1 MAVPRRKGKRRSR
14 NRTRSTR
21 RSRRRRPARLRL
33 RAVWAA
39 ALDALGVGTALLG
52 FLTALALFSRTHS
65 PVVAAWLTTLRN
77 LFGLSMYAIPPVLM
91 VAGLWVVSERFEGRP
106 PRPGSRFLGSVLI
119 ILSSLGA
126 AEGLLASAGRPGL
139 YGGRVGFVL
148 FTLTAL
154 AFGRWGALVV
164 LVCGLVVG
172 LLLVAHVSISES
184 VRTLLAAVQA
194 PEITARFRLPDE
206 VRWFWWRVV
215 RGFYLLRRRLR
226 PSPSFSFQPLSANGS
241 VVPTRWPL
249 PPWEELL
256 EDREEQNSDPERIRE
271 QVYIIEETLHHFGVP
286 ARVVE
291 VVQGPRVTRFSV
303 EPGYIVRQVRGKEQ
317 RIKVKVRAITALAN
331 DLALAL
337 AARRIR
343 IEAPIPGQPAVGIE
357 VPNEVPEVV
366 SLKSVMASEAFARLR
381 GPLRLA
387 LGRDVSGEPVAAELT
402 TMPHLLIA
410 GATGSGK
417 SVCIN
422 AIVASLLCH
431 NAPDQL
437 KFLMIDPKRVELVG
451 YNGIPHLVRPVIT
464 EPEEITGALQWLVKE
479 MEWRYTV
486 FSAVGV
492 RHLAAYNDR
501 ALAENKPLL
510 PYIVVVIDE
519 LADLM
524 LFAPD
529 EVEYHLCRLA
539 QMARATGIH
548 LVVATQRPS
557 VDVITGLIK
566 ANFPARIAFAVAS
579 QVDSR
584 VILDQPGAETLLG
597 RGDMLYLASDASI
610 PRRIQGCYVDEEE
623 LERLI
628 TFWRLAQ
635 PLDKR
640 SPAPSSERSYPGL

>member
-1 MAVPRRKGKRRSR
+1 MPKRKGRRRTR
-14 NRTRSTR
+14 NRTRPSR
-21 RSRRRRPARLRL
+21 RSRRRQTRLRL
-33 RAVWAA
+33 RAVLVA
-39 ALDALGVGTALLG
+39 ALDALGVGLALFG

-65 PVVAAWLTTLRN
+65 PVVAVWLATLRD
-77 LFGLSMYAIPPVLM
+77 LFGLSMYAVPALLM

-106 PRPGSRFLGSVLI
+106 PWPGSRFLGSVLVVI
-119 ILSSLGA
+119 SGLGV
-126 AEGLLASAGRPGL
+126 AEGLFAPAGSPGS
-139 YGGRVGFVL
+139 YGGRVGFAL

-154 AFGRWGALVV
+154 AFGRWGALIV
-164 LVCGLVVG
+164 LACGLVVG
-172 LLLVAHVSISES
+172 LLLVAHVSLSES
-184 VRTLLAAVQA
+184 VRALLAAVQA

-206 VRWFWWRVV
+206 VRRFWWRVV
-215 RGFYLLRRRLR
+215 RGLYLLRRRFR
-226 PSPSFSFQPLSANGS
+226 PSPSFSFQPLSATGS
-241 VVPTRWPL
+241 AVPSRWPL

-256 EDREEQNSDPERIRE
+256 EDREEQSSDPERIRE
-271 QVYIIEETLHHFGVP
+271 QVYIIEETLRHFGIPV
-286 ARVVE
+286 RVVE

-303 EPGYIVRQVRGKEQ
+303 EPGYIVRRVRGKEQ
-317 RIKVKVRAITALAN
+317 RLKVKVRAITALAN

-337 AARRIR
+337 AAQRIR

-357 VPNEVPEVV
+357 VPNEAPEVV
-366 SLKSVMASEAFARLR
+366 SLKSVMASEAFASLQ

-437 KFLMIDPKRVELVG
+437 KLVMIDPKRVELVG

-492 RHLAAYNDR
+492 RHLAAYNAR
-501 ALAENKPLL
+501 AVAENKPPL

-557 VDVITGLIK
+557 IDVITGLIK

-610 PRRIQGCYVDEEE
+610 PQRIQGCYVDDEE

-635 PLDKR
+635 PLDKW
-640 SPAPSSERSYPGL
+640 SSTPSSLEHSYPGL